1 MAATLDTYA
10 APVLR
15 DKLVPE
21 ITTSDV
27 MQVLTSIWLRKPETA
42 RWNRSVEPLGRSVNG
57 SAW

>member
-27 MQVLTSIWLRKPETA
+27 MQVLTLIWLRKPETA
-42 RWNRSVEPLGRSVNG
+42 RWNRSEGP
-57 SAW
+57 